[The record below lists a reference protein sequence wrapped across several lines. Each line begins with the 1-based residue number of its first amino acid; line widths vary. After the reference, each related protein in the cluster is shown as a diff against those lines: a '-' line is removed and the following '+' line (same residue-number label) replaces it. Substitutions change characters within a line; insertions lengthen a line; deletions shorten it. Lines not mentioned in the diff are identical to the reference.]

1 MKLIDKINQLTYL
14 AAYSEDAKK
23 TEETVSSMQD
33 AWNAGESFLPRLENL
48 LFGKRE
54 EDTEEEFEAAAELL
68 TIKLAVIAMDGT
80 VKKTSREAMVA
91 MLNFMASM
99 SPAGTLLAYGQEW
112 TPDELLFKWNSLHPE
127 EPAIVRGDRWEN

>member
-1 MKLIDKINQLTYL
+1 MKLVDKIDYLVYL
-14 AAYSEDAKK
+14 AAYREGPEK
-23 TEETVSSMQD
+23 TEEMVASLQD
-33 AWNAGESFLPRLENL
+33 AWDEGESFLPGLENL

-54 EDTEEEFEAAAELL
+54 EDSEDEVKAAAELL
-68 TIKLAVIAMDGT
+68 TVKLAVIAMDGA
-80 VKKTSREAMVA
+80 VKNTSREGMVA

-112 TPDELLFKWNSLHPE
+112 TTDALLAKWNSLHPE

>member
-1 MKLIDKINQLTYL
+1 MKLVDNIDYLVYL
-14 AAYSEDAKK
+14 AAYRENPEK
-23 TEETVSSMQD
+23 TEETVKSLQS
-33 AWNAGESFLPRLENL
+33 AWDAGESFLPGLENL

-54 EDTEEEFEAAAELL
+54 EDSKEELGAAVELL
-68 TIKLAVIAMDGT
+68 TVKLAVIAMDGT

-112 TPDELLFKWNSLHPE
+112 TPDELLSKWNGLHPE
-127 EPAIVRGDRWEN
+127 EPAIVRGDHWEN

>member
-1 MKLIDKINQLTYL
+1 MKIIDRIDRLIYL

-23 TEETVSSMQD
+23 TEETVKSLQS
-33 AWNAGESFLPRLENL
+33 AWDEGESFLPGLENL

-54 EDTEEEFEAAAELL
+54 EDSEEEIGAAAELL
-68 TIKLAVIAMDGT
+68 TVKLAVIAIDGAIKE
-80 VKKTSREAMVA
+80 VPREAMVG
-91 MLNFMASM
+91 MLNFMESM

-112 TPDELLFKWNSLHPE
+112 TTDALLAKWNSLHPE

>member
-1 MKLIDKINQLTYL
+1 MKLVEKIDYLVYL
-14 AAYSEDAKK
+14 AANRENPEK
-23 TEETVSSMQD
+23 TEETIASLQD
-33 AWNAGESFLPRLENL
+33 AWDAGESFLPGLDNL

-54 EDTEEEFEAAAELL
+54 EDSEEEIRAAAELL
-68 TIKLAVIAMDGT
+68 TVKLAVIAMDGAIKST
-80 VKKTSREAMVA
+80 PREGMVA

-112 TPDELLFKWNSLHPE
+112 TTDALLAKWNSLHPE

>member
-1 MKLIDKINQLTYL
+1 MKIIDKADYLVYL
-14 AAYSEDAKK
+14 AAYREDPEK

-33 AWNAGESFLPRLENL
+33 AWDEGESFLPGLENL

-54 EDTEEEFEAAAELL
+54 EDSEEEIKAAAELL
-68 TIKLAVIAMDGT
+68 TVKLAVIAMDGA
-80 VKKTSREAMVA
+80 VKNTPRENMVA

-112 TPDELLFKWNSLHPE
+112 TPDELLSKWNSLHPE
-127 EPAIVRGDRWEN
+127 EPAIVRGDHWEN